1 MSRRCWRKKDP
12 VLSTHRWL
20 RLETTKTHRYVLNGE
35 TLDLSCGQP
44 AELVIEFLCWI
55 SSVRRHLIRYL
66 PSKVQF
72 LIIYF
77 FYLLTVQRVEAV
89 NFSKHRVSC
98 KTIKIKILKGHIVT
112 RCLRFVCQYLKSVA
126 HYFEAVIKF
135 HWKRTNL
142 GCVLSRAKRA
152 LFLQASPPRF
162 PDHMGVCHGVYPTV
176 RHWNVA
182 ISQVSHS
189 PQAAQSCSCVCL
201 TKRRSMK
208 CVGMGL

>member
-1 MSRRCWRKKDP
+1 MLTKKGSGSIDTSMIEIGNNKNTPLRCKWGNARFILRTAGRAGDW
-12 VLSTHRWL
+12 VLM
-20 RLETTKTHRYVLNGE
+20 LN
-35 TLDLSCGQP
+35 
-44 AELVIEFLCWI
+44 II
-55 SSVRRHLIRYL
+55 SVRRHLIRYL

-112 RCLRFVCQYLKSVA
+112 RCLCFVCQYLKSVA

-142 GCVLSRAKRA
+142 GCV
-152 LFLQASPPRF
+152 
-162 PDHMGVCHGVYPTV
+162 GVCT
-176 RHWNVA
+176 
-182 ISQVSHS
+182 I
-189 PQAAQSCSCVCL
+189 
-201 TKRRSMK
+201 
-208 CVGMGL
+208 